1 MLHNIDTK
9 KMNELMESNKDAR
22 FIINQLLENHRITV
36 STIAHEIRNPL
47 TLVYSS
53 LQMMELQ
60 HPEVR
65 DFAHWEQTTADVDF
79 MCQLL
84 NELSTFNNGE
94 RLTYSPFSLN
104 KLIKNVSISFAISLE
119 DSDIEYVSNIDPS
132 ITTYTGDKHKLQEV
146 LLNLLRNAKD
156 AIEGSGHIY
165 LDAARRRD
173 QIVIECRD
181 DGCGIEAAKLDS
193 IFEPFTTYK
202 KDGTGLGL
210 AISKRIVESHGGTL
224 TVNSTPMKGSTFTVV
239 LPL

>member
-9 KMNELMESNKDAR
+9 KMNQLMESNKDAR
-22 FIINQLLENHRITV
+22 DIINQLLENHRINV
-36 STIAHEIRNPL
+36 STISHEIRNPL
-47 TLVYSS
+47 TLVFSS
-53 LQMMELQ
+53 LQMMEMQ
-60 HPEVR
+60 HPEVKN
-65 DFAHWEQTTADVDF
+65 FAHWEQTLSDVEF

-84 NELSTFNNGE
+84 NELSSFNNGE
-94 RLTYSPFSLN
+94 HLTYSPFSLN

-119 DSDIEYVSNIDPS
+119 DSDIEYVSNVDKA
-132 ITTYTGDKHKLQEV
+132 ITTFTGDKHKLQEV
-146 LLNLLRNAKD
+146 LLNLLRNARD
-156 AIEGSGHIY
+156 AVSDGGHIY
-165 LDAARRRD
+165 LDASRRRD

-181 DGCGIEAAKLDS
+181 DGCGIEAEKLDS

-224 TVNSTPMKGSTFTVV
+224 TVNSTPYKGSTFTVA